1 MDIPRSL
8 IEQIK
13 TGNVVLFLGAGASYG
28 AIHPE
33 NKSIPLGNAL
43 SDMIVDEFLTND
55 YKGEALQIVSELAI
69 SECNLYDIQQFIYE
83 VFEPFQPNPT
93 HNKIPNFIWKAIV
106 TVNYDFIVE
115 RAYEGKKTSQNLAKF
130 IKNGERHRDKVKS
143 KKDLPFY
150 KIHGCISDISDI
162 HTPLILTPNQ
172 YITHKKNR
180 DRLFTRLEELAGEYS
195 FLFIGFSFRD
205 PDIREI
211 LIELEQLKD
220 GKPRSYMVGPNIKET
235 EARLWEGKKITS
247 IKATFQEFIDELEKK
262 IDSNS
267 NALALSF
274 VPNKNFHKV
283 FEKTSIDLEE
293 HRPSESLIE
302 FLDNDVE
309 YIHKNLATVTT
320 DPKEFYKGYFVNWD
334 PIIKDYDSKRTIT
347 DNILYEVFLKEN
359 LHNKSD
365 LQFFMLLGYA
375 GSGKSVSL
383 KRIAWEAST
392 QLNRICFFL
401 KPSTVLK
408 TEPIIELFKFVK
420 ERIYIF
426 IDDISEIAS
435 ELDTFMRRI
444 EKEKIPVTILG
455 SERINIWNTQC
466 SDLSFKTNDIYRL
479 EYLNDREIKLL
490 IDKLDYYNSL
500 GYLKEKNEDERIEAL
515 SYKAGRELLVALYE
529 STMGKPFAEIVVDE
543 YNSIPDDAAKSVY
556 LTVSILHR
564 LGGQARAGLISR
576 IHNISF
582 SQFKQKLL
590 KPLEF
595 IVFDR
600 IDSRLGDMVYIT
612 RHRQIA
618 EIVFSE
624 VLRTKQLKFDE
635 YYRLLSFLDIDYE
648 NDRNAFLSMI
658 NAKNLMDLFSD
669 PEMIRELYKV
679 AIGKNSRDAKLL
691 QQNAIFEMSARGG
704 DIKKSEQLLNEATK
718 IHKNINIIQ
727 HSFVELALNKAERS
741 RNQLEINSSLI
752 EGEKKAQALINKNKY
767 EPYPYHSLL
776 KINLFKLKNA
786 ISGEDAPTIER
797 IIKETEELFNKVNQI
812 FPHEEFLLE
821 AESKFNAILQN
832 SPKAIDLLE
841 QAYNLNKRSPYLCL
855 RLADVY
861 EKNDDFGKAIDTLEE
876 TLRIIPNDKDINFKY
891 ALVLIKYKPEDLT
904 TIQHHLKRSFTKGD
918 NRYQAQFWYA
928 RTIYLIGEIEDAK
941 QIFNDLSKVKTTQ
954 LIKNMPRAKVRK
966 NGDLI
971 RFKGII
977 STIESQYGF
986 INRDKIGDDIFFYK
1000 YQNKHSENTWN
1011 SLAKNKRV
1019 SFNLAFNYKGPIAV
1033 NIRIE

>member
-1 MDIPRSL
+1 MNIPKPL
-8 IEQIK
+8 IDQLK

-28 AIHPE
+28 AIHPQ
-33 NKSIPLGNAL
+33 NKIIPLGNVL
-43 SDMIVDEFLTND
+43 SDMIVEEFLTD
-55 YKGEALQIVSELAI
+55 EYKGETLQVVSEIAI
-69 SECNLYDIQQFIYE
+69 SECNLYDVQQFIYE
-83 VFEPFQPNPT
+83 VFEPFQPNET
-93 HNKIPNFIWKAIV
+93 HKKIPNFIWKSIV
-106 TVNYDFIVE
+106 TVNYDYIIE
-115 RAYEGKKTSQNLAKF
+115 RAYEGNSTNQKLAKF
-130 IKNGERHRDKVKS
+130 IKNGERQRDKIKS
-143 KKDLPFY
+143 NKDLPFY

-180 DRLFTRLEELAGEYS
+180 DRLFTRLEELAGEYT
-195 FLFIGFSFRD
+195 FLFVGFSFRD

-211 LIELEQLKD
+211 LIQLEQLKD
-220 GKPRSYMVGPNIKET
+220 GKPRSYMVGPGIKDS

-247 IKATFQEFIDELEKK
+247 IKATFEEFINELEKN
-262 IDSNS
+262 IDNNT

-274 VPNKNFHKV
+274 QPNKDFHKI
-283 FEKTSIDLEE
+283 FEKTNLNLEE
-293 HRPSESLIE
+293 HKPSESLVNL
-302 FLDNDVE
+302 LDSDVE
-309 YIHKNLATVTT
+309 YIHENFTSVTT

-334 PIIKDYDSKRTIT
+334 PIIKSYDSKRTIT
-347 DNILYEVFLKEN
+347 DNILYEVFLKDK
-359 LHNKSD
+359 LHNKED
-365 LQFFMLLGYA
+365 LQLFMLLGYA

-383 KRIAWEAST
+383 KRIAWEASIE
-392 QLNRICFFL
+392 LNRICLFL
-401 KPSTVLK
+401 RPNTILK
-408 TEPIIELFKFVK
+408 AEPIIELFNFLK

-426 IDDISEIAS
+426 IDDISEIS
-435 ELDTFMRRI
+435 TDLDIFIRKI
-444 EKEKIPVTILG
+444 DKEKIPVTIVG

-466 SDLSFKTNDIYRL
+466 QDLAAKTNDLYRL

-490 IDKLDYYNSL
+490 IEKLDNYNSL
-500 GYLKEKNEDERIEAL
+500 GYLKEKNERERIDAL

-543 YNSIPDDAAKSVY
+543 YNSIPDDTAKSVY

-600 IDSRLGDMVYIT
+600 IDNRLGDMVYIT

-635 YYRLLSFLDIDYE
+635 YYSLLSFLDIDYE

-658 NAKNLMDLFSD
+658 NARNLMDLFSD
-669 PEMIRELYKV
+669 PEMIRELYIV
-679 AIGKNSRDAKLL
+679 AIKKNPRDARLL
-691 QQNAIFEMSARGG
+691 QQNAIFEMSAKGG
-704 DIKKSEQLLNEATK
+704 NINKSEQLLIEATK
-718 IHKNINIIQ
+718 IHKNDNIIQ

-741 RNQLEINSSLI
+741 KNIIEINASLV
-752 EGEKKAQALINKNKY
+752 EGERKAKALINKKKE

-776 KINLFKLKNA
+776 KINLFKLRTA

-797 IIKETEELFNKVNQI
+797 IIKETEELFNKVNQL
-812 FPHEEFLLE
+812 FPHQEFLLE
-821 AESKFNAILQN
+821 AESKFNSILQN
-832 SPKAIDLLE
+832 SPKAVALLE
-841 QAYNLNKRSPYLCL
+841 KAYNLNKRSPYLCL
-855 RLADVY
+855 RLADIY
-861 EKNDDFGKAIDTLEE
+861 EKNDEYDKAIDALEE

-891 ALVLIKYKPEDLT
+891 ALILIKYKPEDLS
-904 TIQHHLKRSFTKGD
+904 TIQHHLKRSFTNGD

-928 RTIYLIGEIEDAK
+928 RTIYLIGELEDAK
-941 QIFNDLSKVKTTQ
+941 QLFSELSKVKTTQ
-954 LIKNMPRAKVRK
+954 LIKNMPRAKVREK
-966 NGDLI
+966 GDLI

-977 STIESQYGF
+977 STIESQFGF

-1000 YQNKHSENTWN
+1000 YQNRPTENIWN
-1011 SLAKNKRV
+1011 SLTKNRRV
-1019 SFNLAFNYKGPIAV
+1019 SFNLAFNFKGPIAV
-1033 NIRIE
+1033 NVRVE

>member
-1 MDIPRSL
+1 MEIPKSL
-8 IEQIK
+8 VDQIK
-13 TGNVVLFLGAGASYG
+13 TGNVVLFLGAGASYD

-33 NKSIPLGNAL
+33 GKKIPLGNTL
-43 SDMIVDEFLTND
+43 SDMIVDEFLTAD

-69 SECNLYDIQQFIYE
+69 SECNLYDVQQFIYE
-83 VFEPFQPNPT
+83 VFEPFQPNVT

-106 TVNYDFIVE
+106 TVNYDYIVE
-115 RAYEGKKTSQNLAKF
+115 RAYEGKKTSQKLAKF
-130 IKNGERHRDKVKS
+130 LKNGERHRDKVKS
-143 KKDLPFY
+143 NKDLPFY

-172 YITHKKNR
+172 YITHRKNR

-211 LIELEQLKD
+211 LIQLEQLKD
-220 GKPRSYMVGPNIKET
+220 GKPRSYMVGPGIKDS

-247 IKATFQEFIDELEKK
+247 IKATFEDFVNELEKK
-262 IDSNS
+262 IDNNS

-274 VPNKNFHKV
+274 IPNKNFHKV
-283 FEKTSIDLEE
+283 FEKTNLNLEE
-293 HRPSESLIE
+293 HKPSQSLIDL
-302 FLDNDVE
+302 LDNDVE
-309 YIHKNLATVTT
+309 YIHENFTSVTT
-320 DPKEFYKGYFVNWD
+320 DPKEFYKGYFANWD

-347 DNILYEVFLKEN
+347 DNILYEVFLKDK
-359 LHNKSD
+359 LHSKED

-383 KRIAWEAST
+383 KRIAWEASI
-392 QLNRICFFL
+392 QLNRICLFL
-401 KPSTVLK
+401 KPNTIIK
-408 TEPIIELFKFVK
+408 PEPIAELFNFVK

-426 IDDISEIAS
+426 IDDISEIS
-435 ELDTFMRRI
+435 TELDLFIKKI
-444 EKEKIPVTILG
+444 EKEKVPVTILG

-466 SDLSFKTNDIYRL
+466 QDLAVKANDIYRL

-490 IDKLDYYNSL
+490 IDKLDCYDSL
-500 GYLKEKNEDERIEAL
+500 GYLKEKNERERIDAL

-543 YNSIPDDAAKSVY
+543 YNSIPDDKAKSVY

-582 SQFKQKLL
+582 SQFKEKLL

-600 IDSRLGDMVYIT
+600 LDNRLGDMVYIT

-658 NAKNLMDLFSD
+658 NARNLMELFSD
-669 PEMIRELYKV
+669 PEMIRELYQV
-679 AIGKNSRDAKLL
+679 AIKKNSRDAKLL
-691 QQNAIFEMSARGG
+691 QQNAIFEMSAKGG
-704 DIKKSEQLLNEATK
+704 NINKSEQLLNEATK
-718 IHKNINIIQ
+718 IQKNDSIIQ

-741 RNQLEINSSLI
+741 KNPMEINASLV
-752 EGEKKAQALINKNKY
+752 EGERKAKALINKKKD

-776 KINLFKLKNA
+776 KINLFKLKSA

-797 IIKETEELFNKVNQI
+797 IIKETEELFSKVNQL
-812 FPHEEFLLE
+812 FPHQEFLLE

-832 SPKAIDLLE
+832 SPKAIELLE
-841 QAYNLNKRSPYLCL
+841 KAYNLNKRSPYLCL
-855 RLADVY
+855 RLADIY
-861 EKNDDFGKAIDTLEE
+861 EKNDEFDKAIDSLEE
-876 TLRIIPNDKDINFKY
+876 TLKIIPNDKDINFKY

-928 RTIYLIGEIEDAK
+928 RTMYLIGEIEDAK

-954 LIKNMPRAKVRK
+954 SIKNMPRAKVRK
-966 NGDLI
+966 EGDLI
-971 RFKGII
+971 RFKGVI

-986 INRDKIGDDIFFYK
+986 ISRDKFGDDIFFYK
-1000 YQNKHSENTWN
+1000 YQNKSSENIWS
-1011 SLAKNKRV
+1011 SLTKNRRV
-1019 SFNLAFNYKGPIAV
+1019 SFNLAFNFKGPIAV

>member
-1 MDIPRSL
+1 MEIPKSL
-8 IEQIK
+8 VDQIK
-13 TGNVVLFLGAGASYG
+13 TGNVVLFLGAGASYD

-33 NKSIPLGNAL
+33 GKKIPLGNVL
-43 SDMIVDEFLTND
+43 SDMIVDEFLTDD

-69 SECNLYDIQQFIYE
+69 SECNLYDLQQFIYE
-83 VFEPFQPNPT
+83 VFEPFQPNAT
-93 HNKIPNFIWKAIV
+93 HSKIPNFIWKAIV
-106 TVNYDFIVE
+106 TVNYDYIVE
-115 RAYEGKKTSQNLAKF
+115 RAYEGKKTSQKLAKF
-130 IKNGERHRDKVKS
+130 IKNGDRYRDKVKTN
-143 KKDLPFY
+143 KDLPFY

-172 YITHKKNR
+172 YITHRKNR
-180 DRLFTRLEELAGEYS
+180 DRLFTKLEELAGEYS
-195 FLFIGFSFRD
+195 FLFVGFSFRD

-211 LIELEQLKD
+211 LIQLEQLKD
-220 GKPRSYMVGPNIKET
+220 GKPRSYMVGPGIKDSEV
-235 EARLWEGKKITS
+235 RLWEGKKITS
-247 IKATFQEFIDELEKK
+247 IKATFEEFINELEKK
-262 IDSNS
+262 VDNNS

-274 VPNKNFHKV
+274 VPNKKFHKV
-283 FEKTSIDLEE
+283 FERTSLSLEE
-293 HRPSESLIE
+293 HKPSESLIDL
-302 FLDNDVE
+302 LDNDIE
-309 YIHKNLATVTT
+309 YIHENFTSVTT

-347 DNILYEVFLKEN
+347 DNILYEVFLQEKLHSKEN
-359 LHNKSD
+359 

-383 KRIAWEAST
+383 KRIAWEAGI
-392 QLNRICFFL
+392 QLKRICLFL
-401 KPSTVLK
+401 KPNTVIK
-408 TEPIIELFKFVK
+408 PEPIIELFNFVK

-426 IDDISEIAS
+426 IDDISEIS
-435 ELDTFMRRI
+435 TDLDVFLRKI

-466 SDLSFKTNDIYRL
+466 QDLSTKTNDIYKL

-490 IDKLDYYNSL
+490 VDKLDYYDSL
-500 GYLKEKNEDERIEAL
+500 GYLKEKSESERINAL

-543 YNSIPDDAAKSVY
+543 YNSIPDDKAKSVY

-582 SQFKQKLL
+582 SRFKEQLL

-600 IDSRLGDMVYIT
+600 LDNRLGDIVYIT

-658 NAKNLMDLFSD
+658 NARNLMELFSD
-669 PEMIRELYKV
+669 PEMIRELYQV
-679 AIGKNSRDAKLL
+679 AIKKNPRDAKLL
-691 QQNAIFEMSARGG
+691 QQNAIFEMSAKGG
-704 DIKKSEQLLNEATK
+704 NINKSEQLLNEATK
-718 IHKNINIIQ
+718 IQKNDSVIQ

-741 RNQLEINSSLI
+741 KNPMEINASLI
-752 EGEKKAQALINKNKY
+752 EGERKAKALINKKKD

-776 KINLFKLKNA
+776 KINLFKLKSA

-797 IIKETEELFNKVNQI
+797 IIKETEELFSNVNQL
-812 FPHEEFLLE
+812 FPHQEFLLE

-832 SPKAIDLLE
+832 SPKAIELLE
-841 QAYNLNKRSPYLCL
+841 KAYNLNKRSPYLCL
-855 RLADVY
+855 RLADIY
-861 EKNDDFGKAIDTLEE
+861 EKNDQFDKAIDTLEE
-876 TLRIIPNDKDINFKY
+876 TLKIIPNDKDINFRY
-891 ALVLIKYKPEDLT
+891 ALVLIKYKPGDLT
-904 TIQHHLKRSFTKGD
+904 AIQHHLKRSFTKGD

-928 RTIYLIGEIEDAK
+928 RTLYLIGEIHDAK

-954 LIKNMPRAKVRK
+954 SIKNMPRAKVRK
-966 NGDLI
+966 EGNLI

-986 INRDKIGDDIFFYK
+986 IKLDKIGDDIFFYK
-1000 YQNKHSENTWN
+1000 YQNKSSENIWN
-1011 SLAKNKRV
+1011 SLSKNKRV
-1019 SFNLAFNYKGPIAV
+1019 SFNLAFNYKGAIAV
-1033 NIRIE
+1033 NIRTE